1 MAEIDYISAPWGGTG
16 ATSMPVAI
24 GNKELVGIQIPSN
37 WVTAGFTIQASIDGG
52 ASFGTVQALNSI
64 VAGSAALSAYTVASI
79 TGGAQ
84 VYMAIDPDLLRGVNL
99 MQFVATAAQTNNPTL
114 TLVTRLVT

>member
-1 MAEIDYISAPWGGTG
+1 MAEIDYITVAFGTG
-16 ATSMPVAI
+16 TTSPSVNI

-37 WVTAGFTIQASIDGG
+37 WVTATLQIQASIDGG
-52 ASFGTVQALNSI
+52 ASFGTVLTTGGTATPYSI
-64 VAGSAALSAYTVASI
+64 GSV

-84 VYMAIDPDLLRGVNL
+84 VYVACDPNTLRGVTQL
-99 MQFVATAAQTNNPTL
+99 QLVAGAAQTNNPTL